1 MNYLSM
7 CSGIEAASV
16 AWEWLGWKPIGFAE
30 IERYPSAVLAY
41 HYPSVPNYGDMRG
54 IANRILLREIEAPDV
69 IVAGTPCQSY
79 SIAGNRGSL
88 NDERGQLTLSF
99 VQCAAA
105 VDTIRAR
112 DGKPACVITWEN
124 VPGVLS
130 THDNAFGCFLAGLA
144 GEDVALLPPG
154 KRWPDAGCVY
164 GPKRAV
170 AWRILDAQYFG
181 LAQRRKR
188 VFVVASARAGFDP
201 AEVLFEWQG
210 VRRDSAP
217 SRGARE
223 NTAGTLAGG
232 ARRRGGYSHDDIP
245 AVAHCLNAG
254 GMGSQDSESESMII
268 ATSTGRGWWDKN
280 DIAASMRAQDS
291 ANKADTLIAHPL
303 RAQHNASLRADSDT
317 YVAFNHNAQACQLPG
332 ESRDTSVVDALTCS
346 QGAAVAFTCKDYG
359 ADAGEISPTLRAMGH
374 TGSHANAGGQVAVC
388 VTGDLSHALKA
399 EGADASEDGTGRGNP
414 IVAVAFQSSQSGVR
428 SDDVH
433 ATLDSNN
440 GSRRHNGA
448 VTQQGVR
455 RLTVRECE
463 ILMGFPSVTDRFILE
478 LCLDR
483 QKNCVHAVIKCR
495 RSPSNVWRAGEFGS
509 RLPVD
514 VAASHTNTDQERSQ
528 PLVALHVLTSYGDGP
543 QEFYS
548 QGRLIWSA
556 SSAGQFVG
564 YPRHTQVADSVAGL
578 AQLLREQGLA
588 VRAGKAESQQ
598 SINLSMPENLG
609 EISVLKS
616 GGVSEEFA
624 SDAEPDVKT
633 AQFTTSELG
642 QLSPKEGSPT
652 AIWLCS
658 VLRAIGSSIPS
669 EMLPE
674 NFSLEVSVETPYT
687 LIPYGKGMAADG
699 PRYKALG
706 NSKAV
711 PIVRWIGQRIQ
722 MVIDRLEA
730 AA

>member
-41 HYPSVPNYGDMRG
+41 HYPSVSNYGDMRG

-154 KRWPDAGCVY
+154 KRWPDSGCVY
-164 GPKRAV
+164 GPRRAV
-170 AWRILDAQYFG
+170 AWRVLDAQYFG

-188 VFVVASARAGFDP
+188 VFVVASARTGFDP

-210 VRRDSAP
+210 VRRDSPP

-245 AVAHCLNAG
+245 SVAATLDANYGRLQGCSG
-254 GMGSQDSESESMII
+254 QDSNHGHS
-268 ATSTGRGWWDKN
+268 
-280 DIAASMRAQDS
+280 
-291 ANKADTLIAHPL
+291 TLI
-303 RAQHNASLRADSDT
+303 
-317 YVAFNHNAQACQLPG
+317 AFNHNAQACQLPG
-332 ESRDTSVVDALTCS
+332 ESRDTSVIDALTCS
-346 QGAAVAFTCKDYG
+346 QGAAVAFTIQAG
-359 ADAGEISPTLRAMGH
+359 ALRENIKSGPEGLGVNSEIAYTLEARSEVQICAVAFAQNSRNELRLEGGDGSRIGTLS
-374 TGSHANAGGQVAVC
+374 TGGGKPGQGFPV
-388 VTGDLSHALKA
+388 
-399 EGADASEDGTGRGNP
+399 
-414 IVAVAFQSSQSGVR
+414 IAFQSSQSGVR

-448 VTQQGVR
+448 ITQQGVR

-463 ILMGFPSVTDRFILE
+463 RLMGFPD
-478 LCLDR
+478 D
-483 QKNCVHAVIKCR
+483 
-495 RSPSNVWRAGEFGS
+495 
-509 RLPVD
+509 
-514 VAASHTNTDQERSQ
+514 
-528 PLVALHVLTSYGDGP
+528 
-543 QEFYS
+543 
-548 QGRLIWSA
+548 
-556 SSAGQFVG
+556 
-564 YPRHTQVADSVAGL
+564 
-578 AQLLREQGLA
+578 
-588 VRAGKAESQQ
+588 
-598 SINLSMPENLG
+598 
-609 EISVLKS
+609 
-616 GGVSEEFA
+616 
-624 SDAEPDVKT
+624 
-633 AQFTTSELG
+633 
-642 QLSPKEGSPT
+642 
-652 AIWLCS
+652 
-658 VLRAIGSSIPS
+658 
-669 EMLPE
+669 
-674 NFSLEVSVETPYT
+674 YT
-687 LIPYGKGMAADG
+687 LIPYGHVSQKKLDEDWIKYLMRGGNVSREVAQAAAADG

-722 MVIDRLEA
+722 MLIDRLEA